1 MDFRGMAA
9 LAGLGLAL
17 GGCFAAE
24 DDSAHGGA
32 TGDIGYMEDDLP
44 AGKCRGD
51 TDELGDTDTD
61 CGAVDTEGD
70 NLSST
75 GLVGSSSSSSGG
87 PTDECSVSDDC
98 QGAVCAGSFDLES
111 EARTPFECVF
121 NCLEN
126 LDEERW
132 CSDDAACCD
141 DAATCTRRG
150 YCVVEP
156 EN

>member
-1 MDFRGMAA
+1 MNFRRIAVLTGLAA
-9 LAGLGLAL
+9 LLV
-17 GGCFAAE
+17 GCFAP
-24 DDSAHGGA
+24 DDDTAGGGA

-44 AGKCRGD
+44 AGKCRAD

-61 CGAVDTEGD
+61 CPGGGTEGD
-70 NLSST
+70 LIST
-75 GLVGSSSSSSGG
+75 GQIDGSSSGSSGG
-87 PTDECSVSDDC
+87 SADQCSVSDDC
-98 QGAVCAGSFDLES
+98 QGAVCAGAFDPEA

-121 NCLEN
+121 SCLEN
-126 LDEERW
+126 LDEEQW

-141 DAATCTRRG
+141 SEATCTRRG